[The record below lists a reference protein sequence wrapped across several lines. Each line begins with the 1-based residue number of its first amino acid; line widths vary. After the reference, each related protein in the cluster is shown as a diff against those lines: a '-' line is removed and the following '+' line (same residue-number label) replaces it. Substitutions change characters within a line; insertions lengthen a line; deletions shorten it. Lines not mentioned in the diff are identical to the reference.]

1 MVGDGFQRLEGAS
14 REEVMLV
21 NEARV
26 QQAIEYLT
34 ETDFPCAN
42 AKVDA
47 ERWKYISKRKRA
59 HVILGETGSVQVKDA
74 RAELEASVINADET
88 YFDCLRKYEE
98 MSAKRKTEQ
107 LVIEVWRTEQA
118 NLRKA

>member
-1 MVGDGFQRLEGAS
+1 
-14 REEVMLV
+14 MLV

-26 QQAIEYLT
+26 QQAIDYLT
-34 ETDFPCAN
+34 DTDLECAN

-47 ERWKYISKRKRA
+47 ERWDYLVKRNKA
-59 HVILGETGSVQVKDA
+59 VCILTFMDKLTAQVKDA
-74 RAELEASVINADET
+74 KAENDSEVMHAKDK
-88 YFDCLRKYEE
+88 YFECLLKFEE

-118 NLRKA
+118 NLRGGK